1 MGKPGDSLAQKE
13 GNQEEPQ
20 TEGKPWFPCG
30 SVAGVPKRPKGQ
42 VNFGKKSEFCQT

>member
-1 MGKPGDSLAQKE
+1 MNVKE

-30 SVAGVPKRPKGQ
+30 SDLDAGVPKRPKGQ
-42 VNFGKKSEFCQT
+42 VSFDLKKTKFCQT